1 MTKLIDGKIHDKESI
16 VRQYDKLVYHCAS
29 RLVKG
34 SDFDDLAS
42 EGFIGLLHAYEH
54 FDPSK
59 GYKFITYARHC
70 IHGRMLRFKRKN
82 ESGAHFAKQVIEIA
96 WSIHKHNLYDMP
108 VEEIASRLNQ
118 VDRYV
123 ERALE
128 YLKIKHPLYLD
139 KSTNE
144 EESKVLSL
152 HESHGRPDD
161 LTIVEVNDFIAGLPE
176 RDKVIVMGLYQ
187 ELSQREISKIVGV
200 SQNHVSRLIRRIK
213 DKYNSYQ
220 SVGD

>member
-1 MTKLIDGKIHDKESI
+1 
-16 VRQYDKLVYHCAS
+16 
-29 RLVKG
+29 
-34 SDFDDLAS
+34 
-42 EGFIGLLHAYEH
+42 
-54 FDPSK
+54 
-59 GYKFITYARHC
+59 
-70 IHGRMLRFKRKN
+70 
-82 ESGAHFAKQVIEIA
+82 
-96 WSIHKHNLYDMP
+96 
-108 VEEIASRLNQ
+108 